1 MLYLLQALLLRCER
15 LALERANA
23 QTGAGAHKKIKLLS
37 ALSYMCPHTTTI
49 ILLYVSYMCPHA
61 TIYTTIHVSSD
72 AERLK
77 YKAAELATKLEAARA
92 QLAARCDRRDDML
105 LQARAAWERQLEEV
119 GF

>member
-1 MLYLLQALLLRCER
+1 M
-15 LALERANA
+15 
-23 QTGAGAHKKIKLLS
+23 
-37 ALSYMCPHTTTI
+37 
-49 ILLYVSYMCPHA
+49 SYMCPHA
-61 TIYTTIHVSSD
+61 TKYTTIHVSSD

-119 GF
+119 GFR

>member
-1 MLYLLQALLLRCER
+1 
-15 LALERANA
+15 
-23 QTGAGAHKKIKLLS
+23 
-37 ALSYMCPHTTTI
+37 
-49 ILLYVSYMCPHA
+49 
-61 TIYTTIHVSSD
+61 VSSD

-119 GF
+119 GFYYKKQNATVSLSAYVSSALK